1 VLIQESKRKQKM
13 SSNKSMLVKQCPLC
27 WALFST
33 KSKHR
38 RFCCTKHTR
47 LWHQYHHL
55 LKKKSRGIL
64 RDWEV
69 GLLERLEHF
78 IEKERAVN
86 SEVIKKMASLGVEK
100 EKKGGE
106 GKC

>member
-1 VLIQESKRKQKM
+1 
-13 SSNKSMLVKQCPLC
+13 
-27 WALFST
+27 
-33 KSKHR
+33 
-38 RFCCTKHTR
+38 
-47 LWHQYHHL
+47 L